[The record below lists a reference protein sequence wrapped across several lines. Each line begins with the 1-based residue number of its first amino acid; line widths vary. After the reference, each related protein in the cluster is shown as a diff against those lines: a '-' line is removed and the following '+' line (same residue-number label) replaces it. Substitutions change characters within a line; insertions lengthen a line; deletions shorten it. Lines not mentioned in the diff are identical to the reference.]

1 MKKEMKVWAM
11 TCIAFWW
18 LAPNQI
24 NAQQDSV
31 HITQLSEVVVTATK
45 FPKSLA
51 ETGKDVTIISSEQ
64 LQQRAGKDLSQI
76 LNEQAGLFVNGA
88 NSNPGKDK
96 SVYLRGAKTEHT
108 LILIDGIPVSDPSGV
123 GGAFDLRL
131 IPVDQVERIEI
142 LKGSQSTLY
151 GTDAIAGV
159 INIITKA
166 EGKKALGASGTFGY
180 GSFNTL
186 RAHGAVTGAT
196 GLLDYHAG
204 FTRNQADGISE
215 ASDEMG
221 GVNFDKDGFDQNA
234 FQLNLSIKPSPR
246 LSVRPFL
253 RYNDFTGGYDAGSF
267 TDDPAASYESK
278 LLNTGAMGLYRLN
291 KGSLQFQYGYNRA
304 QRTFADAFGTF
315 EYDGR
320 FGQAE
325 VFAHWDLTDQMQVL
339 GGFSYQDFRMIDANA
354 TIEKPGSH
362 ITSPYLSF
370 FVKNWNGF
378 SLEVGGRL
386 ASHSTYGETVTYS
399 FNPSYLVNDQLKLFV
414 NYSTGFKA
422 PTLNQLYGPFGA
434 NENLEPE
441 KSESADAGIQYFVND
456 RFDMKAVGFARRV
469 DDGIAYASGY
479 VNLDEQ
485 NDQGFEF
492 EFRYKVLDRLTATA
506 FYAFVEGEVKT
517 QDFLGNDTTFNN
529 LFKRPKH
536 SFGLTAMYQITPQLS
551 ANMVLKSFG
560 VRDDVFFDSNAF
572 ITQVV
577 ELKAYQLLDVHVNYS
592 FGEHFNVFV
601 DARNLLNADYQEVY
615 GFSTPPV
622 NFTTGV
628 TFHF

>member
-18 LAPNQI
+18 LAPNQT
-24 NAQQDSV
+24 NAQQDS
-31 HITQLSEVVVTATK
+31 IKTTQLNEVVVTATK

-51 ETGKDVTIISSEQ
+51 ETGKDVTIISSDQ

-108 LILIDGIPVSDPSGV
+108 LILMDGIPVTDPSGV

-131 IPVDQVERIEI
+131 IPFDQVDRIEV

-159 INIITKA
+159 INIITKT
-166 EGKKALGASGTFGY
+166 EGKKVLSASGTMGY

-186 RAHGAVTGAT
+186 RANAT
-196 GLLDYHAG
+196 VSGSTDVLDYNVG
-204 FTRNQADGISE
+204 YTRNQTDGISE

-221 GVNFDKDGFDQNA
+221 GSNFDKDGFDQNA
-234 FQLNLSIKPSPR
+234 FQLNLAIRPSAG

-267 TDDPAASYESK
+267 ADDPDANYESD
-278 LLNTGAMGLYRLN
+278 LFNMGTIAQYKLN
-291 KGSLQFQYGYNRA
+291 KGSLQFQYSHNRT
-304 QRTFADAFGTF
+304 QRTFTDAFGKF

-320 FGQAE
+320 FNHGE
-325 VFAHWDLTDQMQVL
+325 VFTHLDLSDHLQLL
-339 GGFSYQDFRMIDANA
+339 GGISFQDFEMVDASA
-354 TIEKPGSH
+354 AIQKPSSD
-362 ITSPYLSF
+362 IMSPYLSF
-370 FVKNWNGF
+370 FVKQWKGF
-378 SLEVGGRL
+378 SLELGGRL
-386 ASHSTYGETVTYS
+386 SAHSTYGEVFTYN
-399 FNPSYLVNDQLKLFV
+399 FNPSYLVNDQLRLFV

-422 PTLNQLYGPFGA
+422 PTLNQLYGQFGA
-434 NENLEPE
+434 NEDLEPE
-441 KSESADAGIQYFVND
+441 KSQTIDGGIQYFVND
-456 RFDMKAVGFARRV
+456 RLELKMVGFTRKV
-469 DDGIAYASGY
+469 EEGIAYTSGY

-485 NDQGFEF
+485 NDQGFEL
-492 EFRYKVLDRLTATA
+492 EFRYKALNRITASA
-506 FYAFVEGEVKT
+506 FYAFVDGEVKT

-529 LFKRPKH
+529 LFKRPNH
-536 SFGLTAMYQITPQLS
+536 SFGLTAMYQMTPKLS
-551 ANMVLKSFG
+551 VNFVLKTFG
-560 VRDDVFFDSNAF
+560 VRDDVFFDLNTFTSK
-572 ITQVV
+572 VV
-577 ELKAYQLLDVHVNYS
+577 ALKAYQLLDVHVNYRFS
-592 FGEHFNVFV
+592 DHFNLFV
-601 DARNLLNADYQEVY
+601 DARNLLNANYQEVY
-615 GFSTPPV
+615 GFSTQPV
-622 NFTTGV
+622 SFTTGA